1 MDGSA
6 STGRMLKSEKGAK
19 DMRFKLEKDF
29 RMSSYATTAKEEP
42 LINDV
47 LKLFMVAMVLAN
59 IAGNMYGSLLPL
71 YLKSLNANV
80 VQVGLFFTISQI
92 IPLVLQILGGWISDS
107 MGRLRSIAMGSV
119 AGVISYIGLILAPT
133 WQWVLL
139 GVGLGAITRS
149 LIGPSFSAFIAEQSS
164 EENRARVFGITESI
178 YMLVVVIGPPLGG
191 WLADDYGFK
200 VMLMASA
207 VLYTVAAMIRIGMAR
222 TAARG
227 AEANPEKLSL
237 RSLKGNISAM
247 GGLLL
252 AGGVMTWILITD
264 GVRDIAFTMSF
275 TLESLYLEEV
285 GGLTMRQ
292 IGLLSSVFGIFNMIT
307 TIPSGKLADKKGERV
322 AIVGGFFL
330 TFVALLV
337 FLNVNTFLGYAV
349 AWAFFGVGV
358 GLMSPA
364 YQSLTSKVVPEKLRG
379 TAFGLLHSSLGLFSL
394 PAPAIGARLWER
406 YSPRTPFMITAVVS
420 LFTVIPAW
428 LKFRVPGEGEEEHV
442 SAQK

>member
-1 MDGSA
+1 
-6 STGRMLKSEKGAK
+6 
-19 DMRFKLEKDF
+19 
-29 RMSSYATTAKEEP
+29 MSSYATTAKEEP

-107 MGRLRSIAMGSV
+107 LGRLRSIAMGSV
-119 AGVISYIGLILAPT
+119 AGVISYIGLILAPS

-207 VLYTVAAMIRIGMAR
+207 VLYAVAAVIRIGMAR

-285 GGLTMRQ
+285 GRLTMRQ

-330 TFVALLV
+330 TFVALLI

-394 PAPAIGARLWER
+394 PAPAIGARLWDR

-428 LKFRVPGEGEEEHV
+428 LKFKVPEEGEQEPA